1 MAEAHLAKLTEGQR
15 QCLRL
20 VLRHMSSK
28 DIARQLDISPHTV
41 DQRLKLAMKT
51 LGAASRVEAA
61 RILAAAESGNG
72 YQDLVHQRPDIAAE
86 TGPPSFGATA
96 HEGQRTAGMTDP
108 STSADPLPP
117 LLREAGHGDTLR
129 RILWIAAIVAAV
141 AVGFAAI
148 FVGLNA
154 LSEFTR

>member
-1 MAEAHLAKLTEGQR
+1 MEDTPLAKLTEGQR

-28 DIARQLDISPHTV
+28 DIARQLGISPHTV

-51 LGAASRVEAA
+51 LGAASRVDAA
-61 RILAAAESGNG
+61 RMLDAAESGNG
-72 YQDLVHQRPDIAAE
+72 YQGLVHQGPDIAVEAV
-86 TGPPSFGATA
+86 PPSPATTA
-96 HEGQRTAGMTDP
+96 HEGQRTVAMMDP
-108 STSADPLPP
+108 PTSADALPP
-117 LLREAGHGDTLR
+117 RSREAWHGDKLP
-129 RILWIAAIVAAV
+129 RIFWIALLLAAV

>member
-1 MAEAHLAKLTEGQR
+1 MEDASLARLTEGQR

-61 RILAAAESGNG
+61 RILDAAESANG
-72 YQDLVHQRPDIAAE
+72 YQDLVHQKPDIAGE
-86 TGPPSFGATA
+86 PRPSSFAATA
-96 HEGQRTAGMTDP
+96 QEGQRTAATTP
-108 STSADPLPP
+108 SSTSADALPP
-117 LLREAGHGDTLR
+117 RSREAQHGESLP
-129 RILWIAAIVAAV
+129 RILWIALLLAAV